1 MAVDEG
7 EVVLRMREQYGDMM
21 RAQEAAEALKYK
33 DAKTLGQAVKRGH
46 VSLTPI
52 KIAGEREFR
61 YTTEAV
67 AHILWTWLNGPRVT
81 LDEEVAADQGLDA
94 KGWAERSQG
103 EGGDD
108 GSDEMSRPRPA
119 H

>member
-7 EVVLRMREQYGDMM
+7 EVVLRIREQYGDMM

-52 KIAGEREFR
+52 KIAGEREYR

-67 AHILWTWLNGPRVT
+67 AHILWSWLHGPRVT
-81 LDEEVAADQGLDA
+81 LDEEVAGDQGLDA
-94 KGWAERSQG
+94 KGWAERSLA
-103 EGGDD
+103 EECDD
-108 GSDEMSRPRPA
+108 GAGEMLRPEPE